1 MKNILLVYDRMMIGG
16 TTTALLSL
24 LSAIDYSEYSV
35 DLLLFKNEG
44 SFMDMIPKEVNLLP
58 EACRPVFGGAVPLKL
73 QKALISVFNGKLF
86 GAMKAFLKYRG
97 TQKGSLSMILYYYF
111 ADAAVISSRKL
122 TKKYDAVVSF
132 IEGWSTHY
140 AMSGKVDAKYRACVI
155 HPDYINSSL
164 IPEADKKVFSV
175 ADNIFTVSENCKV
188 NMCKVFPEYTDKTE
202 VLENICSAK
211 YIRARAEAGNEVME
225 KHSLDLCTVC
235 RCDVQVKGLDRMISA
250 LSRLKKEGLLGN
262 VHWHLIGGGDD
273 FLMVRRMVDEENLSD
288 NVTMYGSMDNPLT
301 LLSQADMFVLTSR
314 YEGKPVSVVEAQVL
328 GVPCFVT
335 AFASAPEQVT
345 DGVNGMICEN
355 STDGVYRGLKYI
367 VSNISVVE
375 KFRKELSENI
385 CDNSTE
391 VQKLYNF
398 WKNKI

>member
-1 MKNILLVYDRMMIGG
+1 MYFSDGKFWKI
-16 TTTALLSL
+16 
-24 LSAIDYSEYSV
+24 
-35 DLLLFKNEG
+35 FKE
-44 SFMDMIPKEVNLLP
+44 DK
-58 EACRPVFGGAVPLKL
+58 
-73 QKALISVFNGKLF
+73 KLF
-86 GAMKAFLKYRG
+86 YSFYCYWLWQIGYRKI
-97 TQKGSLSMILYYYF
+97 TDK
-111 ADAAVISSRKL
+111 KL
-122 TKKYDAVVSF
+122 RPK
-132 IEGWSTHY
+132 HY
-140 AMSGKVDAKYRACVI
+140 AGR
-155 HPDYINSSL
+155 
-164 IPEADKKVFSV
+164 
-175 ADNIFTVSENCKV
+175 TVLS
-188 NMCKVFPEYTDKTE
+188 
-202 VLENICSAK
+202 
-211 YIRARAEAGNEVME
+211 AEAGNEVME